1 MMLINHYTFHTPHF
15 TLVFSVH
22 LFGVGDSGAEV
33 FAVHLGDVI
42 DGDTLRACS
51 LAFVKV
57 RAVAEAFLVHLS
69 DHGEN
74 ALLGLD
80 ITARLS

>member
-1 MMLINHYTFHTPHF
+1 MAKCKHF
-15 TLVFSVH
+15 AATLALLVFAIN
-22 LFGVGDSGAEV
+22 LFGVGHGSAEV

-42 DGDTLRACS
+42 HGDTLRACS

-69 DHGEN
+69 DLGEH
-74 ALLGLD
+74 ALLRLD
-80 ITARLS
+80 PFMTAQV